1 MMTTIDYAA
10 ARATMV
16 ENQIRACK
24 VLDPNLLAF
33 LLQMPRE
40 QFVPQAVRSIAY
52 MEGHVPLPC
61 GQEML
66 SPLQEAYILRQLALT
81 GSERLLLIGA
91 GCGYMTA
98 MLAMQAESVVAC
110 ELHAPLVQLATDNL
124 RDHGADNAT
133 VMEINGMDADACA
146 ALDGSFDVLVVA
158 TAMTKIPDHLTARVN
173 DKGQI
178 LAFVG
183 RNPVVEMMHQQ
194 RLGDGVVRTTILM
207 ETLLQD
213 VEGEAPRREFIF

>member
-1 MMTTIDYAA
+1 MTTIDYTA

-24 VLDPNLLAF
+24 VLDPNLLEF

-52 MEGHVPLPC
+52 MEGHVPLPN

-81 GSERLLLIGA
+81 GKERVLLVGA
-91 GCGYMTA
+91 GSGYLTA
-98 MLAMQAESVVAC
+98 MLSMQAESVVAC

-124 RDHGADNAT
+124 RDHGADNTT
-133 VMEINGMDADACA
+133 VMAINGMDADACA
-146 ALDGSFDVLVVA
+146 TINGSFDVLVVA
-158 TAMTKIPDHLTARVN
+158 TAVATIPDHLANMVE
-173 DKGQI
+173 DGGQI
-178 LAFVG
+178 IAFVG
-183 RNPVVEMMHQQ
+183 SNPVVEMIHQQ
-194 RLGDGVVRTTILM
+194 RLGDGVVRTTVVM

-213 VEGEAPRREFIF
+213 VEGEITRREFVF

>member
-1 MMTTIDYAA
+1 MTTIDYAA

-24 VLDPNLLAF
+24 VLDPNLLEF

-52 MEGHVPLPC
+52 MEGHVPLPN

-81 GSERLLLIGA
+81 GSERVLLIGA
-91 GCGYMTA
+91 GSGYLTA
-98 MLAMQAESVVAC
+98 MLAMQAASVVAC
-110 ELHAPLVQLATDNL
+110 EPHAPLVQLAANNL

-133 VMEINGMDADACA
+133 VIEMNGMDADACA
-146 ALDGSFDVLVVA
+146 ALDGSFDLLVVA
-158 TAMTKIPDHLTARVN
+158 TAVADIPNHLTDRVG
-173 DKGQI
+173 DQGQI
-178 LAFVG
+178 IAFVG
-183 RNPVVEMMHQQ
+183 SNPVVELVHQQ
-194 RLGDGVVRTTILM
+194 RLGSGVARTTILM
-207 ETLLQD
+207 ETLLQG
-213 VEGEAPRREFIF
+213 VEGEVSRREFVF